1 MTFTLSAISKE
12 ITIIFIFSVVGKYV
26 VPKNVPMFYE
36 DDKTVEEVEEEKS
49 TKKKKSMLSKGMIED
64 LKRQHLDTP
73 DEIHER
79 EGFVRKK
86 QIDEMKERRR

>member
-1 MTFTLSAISKE
+1 
-12 ITIIFIFSVVGKYV
+12 
-26 VPKNVPMFYE
+26 MFYE
-36 DDKTVEEVEEEKS
+36 DDKSHEEVAEEKEA
-49 TKKKKSMLSKGMIED
+49 KKKKSMLSKGMIED

-73 DEIHER
+73 EEIHEK